1 MDSKAPPQAGVFSG
15 LNPTA
20 VNPANPITLFI
31 IQAVIILVFCR
42 ILAVPLAYLK
52 QPRVIA
58 EVIAGIVLGPSV
70 MGRIPHFKDTIFPS
84 ESLPFLN
91 LISTLGLVFF
101 LFQVG
106 LEVDLRIVKRDWKQ
120 SVSIA
125 FAGMALPFGLGAAVS
140 VGLYKLQNDSSIPF
154 SSFLLFLGVAM
165 AITAFPVL
173 ARILA
178 ELKLLRTRVGVITMS
193 AGLLNDCV
201 AWVLLALV
209 VALLNSSGGLE
220 ALYVFLTTAAFA
232 LFLIIFI
239 APLYRRL
246 AIKTGSFEHGP
257 SPLLM
262 AVTMLLVLISAFVTD
277 IIGVHPIFGG
287 FLAGVIVPHDHDLAI
302 KITEKIEDIV
312 NIVFLPLYFTLS
324 GLKTQIGLLNTGE
337 VWGYVILV
345 IFLACFGK
353 IVGCTIAARATGLT
367 TRESLTIG
375 FLMSCK
381 GLVELIVL
389 NIGHDAGVLN
399 DQIFVIMVV
408 MALVTT
414 FMTTPTVM
422 WLYPEWYQKLSAE
435 RFVNPEFE
443 ENSVDVDKKDPSV
456 LGISRLEPDQ
466 YFSLVTML
474 NRIDTVPS
482 MMALIRL
489 LKQDPLAPEQYN
501 KSRLDIHALRLLE
514 LTQRASD
521 IMKIQDLRETQKQD
535 PVLNVLRTF
544 TSLIGIE
551 SLQTRLD
558 FRTPSEYIS
567 TVSDYSESVSAD
579 MVLLPWV
586 SNNHATTQQQQTPQQ
601 EVNPMDQHA
610 AADWK
615 SYPVSDA
622 DFAAS
627 AYSITHSTVGL
638 FIDRGFGHVQ
648 DENPRSQGTF
658 QIIVPITHG
667 GADDRAAL
675 IFALRLHA
683 KADVLVLKSTPGESS
698 TTYATKES
706 IQHTLNTAN
715 ALQTS
720 DNSLLQ
726 NLFTSS
732 VVSSVVFQSVKQ
744 SANASEYS
752 TLLDSLERP
761 LGKHDLVVLGRSI
774 SASNAASLPAY
785 TPTPLEGGA
794 SSSSP
799 YSRGF
804 KSALGNTAYQILS
817 AGTLA
822 SLVVIQAPTSDA
834 LHPTEV

>member
-1 MDSKAPPQAGVFSG
+1 
-15 LNPTA
+15 
-20 VNPANPITLFI
+20 
-31 IQAVIILVFCR
+31 
-42 ILAVPLAYLK
+42 
-52 QPRVIA
+52 
-58 EVIAGIVLGPSV
+58 
-70 MGRIPHFKDTIFPS
+70 
-84 ESLPFLN
+84 
-91 LISTLGLVFF
+91 
-101 LFQVG
+101 
-106 LEVDLRIVKRDWKQ
+106 
-120 SVSIA
+120 
-125 FAGMALPFGLGAAVS
+125 
-140 VGLYKLQNDSSIPF
+140 
-154 SSFLLFLGVAM
+154 
-165 AITAFPVL
+165 
-173 ARILA
+173 
-178 ELKLLRTRVGVITMS
+178 
-193 AGLLNDCV
+193 
-201 AWVLLALV
+201 
-209 VALLNSSGGLE
+209 
-220 ALYVFLTTAAFA
+220 
-232 LFLIIFI
+232 
-239 APLYRRL
+239 
-246 AIKTGSFEHGP
+246 
-257 SPLLM
+257 
-262 AVTMLLVLISAFVTD
+262 
-277 IIGVHPIFGG
+277 
-287 FLAGVIVPHDHDLAI
+287 
-302 KITEKIEDIV
+302 
-312 NIVFLPLYFTLS
+312 
-324 GLKTQIGLLNTGE
+324 
-337 VWGYVILV
+337 
-345 IFLACFGK
+345 
-353 IVGCTIAARATGLT
+353 
-367 TRESLTIG
+367 
-375 FLMSCK
+375 
-381 GLVELIVL
+381 
-389 NIGHDAGVLN
+389 
-399 DQIFVIMVV
+399 MVV
-408 MALVTT
+408 MALITT

-443 ENSVDVDKKDPSV
+443 EDSVDIDKKDPSV
-456 LGISRLEPDQ
+456 LGTSRLEPDQ

-489 LKQDPLAPEQYN
+489 LKQDPLAPEHYN

-586 SNNHATTQQQQTPQQ
+586 SNNHVPVQQQ

-627 AYSITHSTVGL
+627 AYAITHATVGL

-648 DENPRSQGTF
+648 DGNPRSQRNF

-675 IFALRLHA
+675 LFALRLYV
-683 KADVLVLKSTPGESS
+683 KADVLVLKSTLGESS

-706 IQHTLNTAN
+706 IQHTLNTAS
-715 ALQTS
+715 ALHTS
-720 DNSLLQ
+720 DDSLIQ
-726 NLFTSS
+726 GLFTSS
-732 VVSSVVFQSVKQ
+732 IVSSVVFRSVKQ
-744 SANASEYS
+744 SANVSEYS
-752 TLLDSLERP
+752 TLLDSLETP

-785 TPTPLEGGA
+785 TPTPLEGG
-794 SSSSP
+794 SSSNSP

-822 SLVVIQAPTSDA
+822 SLVVIQAPASDA
-834 LHPTEV
+834 LHPTDA

>member
-1 MDSKAPPQAGVFSG
+1 
-15 LNPTA
+15 
-20 VNPANPITLFI
+20 
-31 IQAVIILVFCR
+31 
-42 ILAVPLAYLK
+42 
-52 QPRVIA
+52 
-58 EVIAGIVLGPSV
+58 
-70 MGRIPHFKDTIFPS
+70 
-84 ESLPFLN
+84 
-91 LISTLGLVFF
+91 
-101 LFQVG
+101 
-106 LEVDLRIVKRDWKQ
+106 
-120 SVSIA
+120 
-125 FAGMALPFGLGAAVS
+125 
-140 VGLYKLQNDSSIPF
+140 
-154 SSFLLFLGVAM
+154 
-165 AITAFPVL
+165 
-173 ARILA
+173 
-178 ELKLLRTRVGVITMS
+178 
-193 AGLLNDCV
+193 
-201 AWVLLALV
+201 
-209 VALLNSSGGLE
+209 
-220 ALYVFLTTAAFA
+220 
-232 LFLIIFI
+232 
-239 APLYRRL
+239 
-246 AIKTGSFEHGP
+246 
-257 SPLLM
+257 
-262 AVTMLLVLISAFVTD
+262 
-277 IIGVHPIFGG
+277 
-287 FLAGVIVPHDHDLAI
+287 
-302 KITEKIEDIV
+302 
-312 NIVFLPLYFTLS
+312 
-324 GLKTQIGLLNTGE
+324 
-337 VWGYVILV
+337 
-345 IFLACFGK
+345 
-353 IVGCTIAARATGLT
+353 
-367 TRESLTIG
+367 
-375 FLMSCK
+375 
-381 GLVELIVL
+381 
-389 NIGHDAGVLN
+389 
-399 DQIFVIMVV
+399 MVV
-408 MALVTT
+408 MALITT

-443 ENSVDVDKKDPSV
+443 EDSVDIDKKDPSV
-456 LGISRLEPDQ
+456 LGTSRLEPDQ

-489 LKQDPLAPEQYN
+489 LKQDPLAPEHYN

-558 FRTPSEYIS
+558 FCTPSEYIS

-586 SNNHATTQQQQTPQQ
+586 SNNHVPVQQQ

-627 AYSITHSTVGL
+627 AYAITHATVGL

-648 DENPRSQGTF
+648 DGNPRSQRNF

-675 IFALRLHA
+675 LFALRLYV
-683 KADVLVLKSTPGESS
+683 KADVLVLKSTLGESS

-706 IQHTLNTAN
+706 IQHTLNTAS
-715 ALQTS
+715 ALHTS
-720 DNSLLQ
+720 DDSLIQ
-726 NLFTSS
+726 GLFTSS
-732 VVSSVVFQSVKQ
+732 IVSSVVFRSVKQ
-744 SANASEYS
+744 SANVSEYS
-752 TLLDSLERP
+752 TLLDSLETP

-785 TPTPLEGGA
+785 TPTPLEGG
-794 SSSSP
+794 SSSNSP

-822 SLVVIQAPTSDA
+822 SLVVIQAPASDA
-834 LHPTEV
+834 LHPTDA